1 MANATN
7 TTTTTTSG
15 AAATKRHKQRHHQ
28 SSQQQQQQQQP
39 LLPGLPDHLAQLCLS
54 LVPPSL
60 LYSVCHSWRRLIY
73 SPSFPPFLSLYT
85 LFYSSSAAAATATD
99 ATTNSFLRNQSHH
112 PNQKQSNPIEFLS
125 FDPISSK
132 WNRLTPPPSDPDH
145 GPLLLRHPSFLSRN
159 LPIQSV
165 TVSDHLVLL
174 AATNPY
180 LLPALPHPYIF
191 HPDSN
196 KWHLGPRFSA
206 PRRWCAAGATSG
218 KLYMVS
224 GVGSHYSPEVA
235 RSAERCDLRK
245 KDWLWERVAAFKD
258 GRFSR
263 DAVEAVGWRG
273 KLCMVN
279 LKGNA
284 PKEGAVYDV
293 ENDRWKE
300 MPEGMLVGWN
310 GPATAMEEEVI
321 FVVDEDK
328 GVLRKYN
335 PERDCWED
343 VVRSIRLKG
352 AAQIAAAGGKIC
364 AVHSSGVSIIIVDM
378 LFTPPRLWTLE
389 TPPLLHAFA
398 IHILPRISCPELE
411 PGF

>member
-1 MANATN
+1 MANATA
-7 TTTTTTSG
+7 TTTTTTG
-15 AAATKRHKQRHHQ
+15 GAATKRHRQTHQ
-28 SSQQQQQQQQP
+28 PVQQHQP

-85 LFYSSSAAAATATD
+85 LFYSSSTTAAT
-99 ATTNSFLRNQSHH
+99 TTTTTTTSFLRNQSHQ
-112 PNQKQSNPIEFLS
+112 PNQLQPNPIEFLS

-132 WNRLTPPPSDPDH
+132 WNRLPPPPSDSNH

-165 TVSDHLVLL
+165 SVSNHVVLL
-174 AATNPY
+174 AGTNPN
-180 LLPALPHPYIF
+180 LLPALSHPHIF
-191 HPDSN
+191 HPNSN
-196 KWHLGPRFSA
+196 QWRIGPPFST
-206 PRRWCAAGATSG
+206 PRRWCAAGATNG

-224 GVGSHYSPEVA
+224 GVGSHYSPDVA
-235 RSAERCDLRK
+235 RSAQRCDLRNEE
-245 KDWLWERVAAFKD
+245 WVWEKVAAFKD

-284 PKEGAVYDV
+284 PKEGAIYDV
-293 ENDRWKE
+293 ENDQWE
-300 MPEGMLVGWN
+300 GMPEGMLIGWN

-321 FVVDEDK
+321 YVVDEDR
-328 GVLRKYN
+328 GMLRKYN
-335 PERDCWED
+335 PERDCWEE
-343 VVRSIRLKG
+343 VIQSTHLKG
-352 AAQIAAAGGKIC
+352 AAQIAAASGKIC
-364 AVHSSGVSIIIVDM
+364 AVHAGGVGIIVVDM
-378 LFTPPRLWTLE
+378 LITPPRILTIE
-389 TPPLLHAFA
+389 TPPLLHALSV
-398 IHILPRISCPELE
+398 HILPRTTLPELE
-411 PGF
+411 PGCC